1 MFGRIIIGLLMV
13 GAGFLVVWKTRN
25 IEDMF
30 GPIDWAEAKLGG
42 GGTNMMYKFIGVV
55 VIFVG
60 FMVMTNLWNAF
71 LEATLGSL
79 FKGVGSA

>member
-79 FKGVGSA
+79 FKGVGA

>member
-1 MFGRIIIGLLMV
+1 MFGRILIGLLMV